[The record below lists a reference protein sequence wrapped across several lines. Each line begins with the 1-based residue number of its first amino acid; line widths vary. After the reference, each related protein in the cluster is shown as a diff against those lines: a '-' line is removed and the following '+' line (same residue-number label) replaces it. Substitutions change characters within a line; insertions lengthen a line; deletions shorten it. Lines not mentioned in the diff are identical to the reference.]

1 MKQPEGFIVKGKE
14 HLVCKLKRSIYGL
27 KQSPR
32 CWNHALD
39 AELKSMGFVQSSGDP
54 CIYVDSGDMCM
65 IAVFVDD
72 LILAGKTDERISEIK
87 EELCKRFAVKDVG
100 KLHHF
105 LGIKICHQNTAEVW
119 IGQPTYTRNILQK
132 FGMEDAKPVSTSVD

>member
-39 AELKSMGFVQSSGDP
+39 AELKNMGFVQSSGDP
-54 CIYVDSGDMCM
+54 CIYVASEGDMCM

-72 LILAGKTDERISEIK
+72 LILAG
-87 EELCKRFAVKDVG
+87 
-100 KLHHF
+100 
-105 LGIKICHQNTAEVW
+105 
-119 IGQPTYTRNILQK
+119 
-132 FGMEDAKPVSTSVD
+132 